1 MGRASPKEQRL
12 RLFEKGNRHCP
23 ICLIE
28 FTEPDVRAGEVVTLE
43 HAPQESLGGK
53 PACLTC
59 MQCNTGPATGIMDQA
74 VARFYRAQEQ
84 GGYPITVEG
93 DGKRPYTVHPKH
105 YDIGKDEIRIRTR
118 RDVVGKS
125 LGPFTLRQTE
135 PHPDAIRLGLL
146 KSAYLM
152 VFSLLGY
159 PVGYRYALGE
169 AVSSIRE
176 QLFFPQ
182 KELVRPLVVFTDG
195 SPNPHLPQDAVL
207 LAVEHQCWV
216 VKIGTSLVVL
226 PPGGSTDRYR
236 KLAAALQ
243 PPLKLG
249 STVRWP
255 TLKFGDTNPFLGG
268 KPGAPKAEDLF
279 GQPHPDQDPGDAV
292 VVYADADLFAVLP
305 VSGP

>member
-23 ICLIE
+23 ICLTP

-43 HAPQESLGGK
+43 HAPQQSVGGK

-59 MQCNTGPATGIMDQA
+59 ADCNTGKAEVIDRA
-74 VARFYRAQEQ
+74 VADYYRARDL
-84 GGYPITVEG
+84 GGYPVIVER
-93 DGKRPYTVHPKH
+93 DGRQLYNVHPKY
-105 YDIGKDEIRIRTR
+105 YDIEKDRIRIRTR

-176 QLFFPQ
+176 QLFFPE

-195 SPNPHLPQDAVL
+195 SPNPRLPQDAVL
-207 LAVEHQCWV
+207 LVVEHQCWV

-226 PPGGSTDRYR
+226 PPGGSVDRYR

-243 PPLKLG
+243 PPLELG

-268 KPGAPKAEDLF
+268 KPGASKAEDLF
-279 GQPHPDQDPGDAV
+279 GQPYPDQDHDDAV
-292 VVYADADLFAVLP
+292 VVYADADLLAVLP
-305 VSGP
+305 ASGP

>member
-1 MGRASPKEQRL
+1 MSRASRQEQRL
-12 RLFEKGNRHCP
+12 RLFKRGNTHCP
-23 ICLIE
+23 ICLAAFSE
-28 FTEPDVRAGEVVTLE
+28 SEVRAGEVVTLE
-43 HAPQESLGGK
+43 HAPQKSVGGK

-59 MQCNTGPATGIMDQA
+59 ADCNSSKAKGVDQA
-74 VARFYRAQEQ
+74 LADYDRARDQ
-84 GGYPITVEG
+84 GGYPIIVER
-93 DGKRPYTVHPKH
+93 DGKQLYKVHPKY

-118 RDVVGKS
+118 RDVVGES

-169 AVSSIRE
+169 AVSSIRK
-176 QLFFPQ
+176 QLFFPE

-195 SPNPHLPQDAVL
+195 SPNPHLPHDAVL
-207 LAVEHQCWV
+207 LVVEHQCWA
-216 VKIGTSLVVL
+216 VKIGTNLVFL
-226 PPGGSTDRYR
+226 PPGGSIDRYR
-236 KLAAALQ
+236 RLAAALQ

-249 STVRWP
+249 STVRLP
-255 TLKFGDTNPFLGG
+255 TPKFGDTIPIVGG
-268 KPGAPKAEDLF
+268 KPDALRAEDLF
-279 GQPHPDQDPGDAV
+279 GHPHPDQDNEEAV
-292 VVYADADLFAVLP
+292 VVYADADLCAAFL